1 MPNARKRSSEAF
13 DAATAPLI
21 SSFIE
26 ANSSIKQF
34 TVEPLPTPTMVS
46 GVTNF
51 SAAFAA
57 IFFISCWFI
66 TFSYYIALK
75 IKVGLIVCQRAG

>member
-1 MPNARKRSSEAF
+1 MPNVRKRSSEAF

-66 TFSYYIALK
+66 TFPIIALK
-75 IKVGLIVCQRAG
+75 IKIGLIVCQRAS